1 VSASASLKGERKSG
15 QGLISQEVDLLRDP
29 KKVAEYCFEEGIG
42 FVPYAGYGLS
52 AVEFIRKEDQQS
64 PKPVPAGSV

>member
-1 VSASASLKGERKSG
+1 
-15 QGLISQEVDLLRDP
+15 VDLLRDP